1 MSAVCLKDVDSW
13 YFICYHADMLIL
25 AHDPAGML
33 TAFVSIVL
41 LFVFGMPLL
50 YSVLSALSFML
61 CGIGA
66 DVAWWRRLLA
76 PALSAVGCF
85 VLIGCSMLLLAALP
99 SYEGTMPLWGE
110 VVYYIVC
117 VVWFLL
123 PLLICRAVLKFTW
136 LRSVASVFLIPLLHA
151 LLGVICGAG
160 LLALLGNSQ
169 QGIDEQQSTVTGAVE
184 TPPAP
189 ELPADGE
196 ADTL

>member
-1 MSAVCLKDVDSW
+1 
-13 YFICYHADMLIL
+13 
-25 AHDPAGML
+25 ML

-50 YSVLSALSFML
+50 YSALSALSFML

-66 DVAWWRRLLA
+66 DVAWVRRLLA

-85 VLIGCSMLLLAALP
+85 LLIGCSMLLSAALP
-99 SYEGTMPLWGE
+99 AYEGNMPLWGE

-123 PLLICRAVLKFTW
+123 PLLICRTVLKFTW
-136 LRSVASVFLIPLLHA
+136 WRSVVAMFLIPLLHA

-169 QGIDEQQSTVTGAVE
+169 QGINEQQSTVTESVE

-189 ELPADGE
+189 EQPAAGE
-196 ADTL
+196 ADPL